1 MVAFPDDQEPLSSAL
16 HRARRLRALADDC
29 RDVARI
35 IQYRPDQERMLEMAQ
50 QHDAEADQL
59 EAIAIPKG

>member
-1 MVAFPDDQEPLSSAL
+1 MVASPEIQGLLPTAL
-16 HRARRLRALADDC
+16 QRARRLRVLANDC

-35 IQYRPDQERMLEMAQ
+35 TQHWLDQERMLKMAQ

-59 EAIAIPKG
+59 EAAATPKE

>member
-1 MVAFPDDQEPLSSAL
+1 MVVSLDNQGLLPSAL
-16 HRARRLRALADDC
+16 QRARRLRALAEDC
-29 RDVARI
+29 RSVARI

-59 EAIAIPKG
+59 EEAATPRG